1 MINIAVSQSTL
12 NSRPDFQQHVEGLLS
27 KTGQQIFK
35 VFHLNDIKDNNAHI
49 NVVNIDTYEQTIIEN
64 SNTYYIFIGNDL
76 SKIVLKNNA
85 CNNYFV
91 QKPVDYKKLDE
102 ILFHIRKK
110 IQNNFICIQTIEG
123 DQRLKISE
131 LNYVNIEGRN
141 LCYHLTDGTKTNST
155 TLTTSFI
162 KAITPLDQHELL
174 LFIKPSL
181 LINISKIKIVD
192 TNRIIFD
199 NKDWM
204 PVSSPQ
210 RKIIKEEW
218 EAFHDF
224 DNRYQQH

>member
-1 MINIAVSQSTL
+1 MINVAVSRSTL
-12 NSRPDFQQHVEGLLS
+12 ETKPNFQQHVEGLLS
-27 KTGQQIFK
+27 KTGQPIFK
-35 VFHLNDIKDNNAHI
+35 VFHLNDIKNSNAHI
-49 NVVNIDTYEQTIIEN
+49 NIVNIDTYEQTIIED
-64 SNTYYIFIGNDL
+64 SKTYYIFIGNDL
-76 SKIVLKNNA
+76 SKIILKNNA

-91 QKPVDYKKLDE
+91 QKPIDYKKLDE

-110 IQNNFICIQTIEG
+110 IQNSFICIQTIEG
-123 DQRLKISE
+123 DWRLQINE

-141 LCYHLTDGTKTNST
+141 LCYHLTDGTTTNSA
-155 TLTTSFI
+155 TLTTSFK

-181 LINISKIKIVD
+181 LINISKIKIID

-199 NKDWM
+199 NNDWM
-204 PVSSPQ
+204 PVSTPQ

-218 EAFHDF
+218 ETFHDF